1 MKTQHIKL
9 FILLGT
15 FIFPLFVFAAAGGLI
30 PCDGPDCNF
39 ASLVSLGNKIIN
51 FCIVAGTSVF
61 SIMFMYAG
69 FEYLTAMGD
78 TGKISKAH
86 TYFTNAVYGFIIMLA
101 AWLIVDF
108 ILKALIDSSSLSK
121 YRLLGN

>member
-1 MKTQHIKL
+1 MKAKYIRL
-9 FILLGT
+9 LILSGT
-15 FIFPLFVFAAAGGLI
+15 FIFPLFGFAAAGGLI

-39 ASLVSLGNKIIN
+39 ASLVELGNRIIK
-51 FCIVAGTSVF
+51 FCIIAGTSVF

-69 FEYLTAMGD
+69 YEYLTAMGD

-86 TYFTNAVYGFIIMLA
+86 TYFTNAIYGFIIMLA

-108 ILKALIDSSSLSK
+108 ILKSLIDSGSLSK